1 MYTPSCYHLDLYI
14 QDASD
19 DESDSFE
26 DSSDGDGE
34 GGDSNMVSA
43 SGMNYIMCSAQSPFC
58 AAVLYN
64 VQ

>member
-1 MYTPSCYHLDLYI
+1 MLSSGPIYI
-14 QDASD
+14 QDGSN

-26 DSSDGDGE
+26 DSSGGE

>member
-1 MYTPSCYHLDLYI
+1 MYTPSCCLLDLYI
-14 QDASD
+14 QDGSN

-26 DSSDGDGE
+26 DSSDGE